1 LLTAE
6 ERKRLDDVRIRV
18 VSASNGSMMA
28 RAVLREDA
36 PWLLA
41 LVDRLAQENEAL
53 RDDGQCKA
61 PNCDIC
67 AALDRALKEQS

>member
-41 LVDRLAQENEAL
+41 LVDRLESEGCHYPDCITCMEAN
-53 RDDGQCKA
+53 K
-61 PNCDIC
+61 
-67 AALDRALKEQS
+67 